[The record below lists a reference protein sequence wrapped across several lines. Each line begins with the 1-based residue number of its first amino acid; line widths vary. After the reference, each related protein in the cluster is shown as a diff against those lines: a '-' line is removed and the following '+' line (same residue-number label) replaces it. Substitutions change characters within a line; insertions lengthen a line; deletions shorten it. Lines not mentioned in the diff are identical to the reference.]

1 MYYGWKPYVSVAK
14 RKSMAEREAKRM
26 SKSGSPLS
34 PVAID
39 GRTIASTFWGK
50 SWCENLE
57 RYSDYE
63 NRLPRG
69 RTYARNGSVID
80 LRIEAGK
87 VQALVMGSSL
97 YKTNITVAAVPSKQW
112 QEISA
117 DCAGSIDTL
126 VELLQGKLSDAV
138 MSRICRPANGL
149 FPAPKE
155 LKFECSCPDWADMCK
170 HVAAVLYGVGAR
182 LDKQPELL
190 FTLRKVD
197 AQALV
202 AGASAGGMD
211 MALSQRKPG
220 KAKVLDAGDASLAGL
235 FGIDLGST
243 AEAATPVDPTVPKR
257 TTGRAKK
264 SAAKKPALAQAKPAA
279 RGSKAGKGT
288 KKNETEKEA
297 EKETEKETAPAIA
310 LRKVAR
316 KRAARAKKGAS
327 EKAASS

>member
-1 MYYGWKPYVSVAK
+1 MYYGWKPYVSVAARK
-14 RKSMAEREAKRM
+14 RKAEQAAKRM
-26 SKSGSPLS
+26 SKSGAPLS
-34 PVAID
+34 PVTID
-39 GRTIASTFWGK
+39 GRTIAATFWGK
-50 SWCENLE
+50 SWCDNLE

-69 RTYARNGSVID
+69 RTYVRNGSVID

-97 YKTNITVAAVPSKQW
+97 YKTNITVAAVPDKQW

-126 VELLQGKLSDAV
+126 VELLQGKLSNAV
-138 MSRICRPANGL
+138 MTRICQPANGL

-182 LDKQPELL
+182 LDQQPELL

-202 AGASAGGMD
+202 AAAGAGI
-211 MALSQRKPG
+211 ALNKRKPAKG
-220 KAKVLDAGDASLAGL
+220 KVLDAEAASLAGL
-235 FGIDLGST
+235 FGIDIGST
-243 AEAATPVDPTVPKR
+243 PEAATPVAPPAPKR
-257 TTGRAKK
+257 QKPRV
-264 SAAKKPALAQAKPAA
+264 AKKPAPAKAKSA
-279 RGSKAGKGT
+279 KSVALGHNGAK
-288 KKNETEKEA
+288 EKD
-297 EKETEKETAPAIA
+297 TAPAIA
-310 LRKVAR
+310 LRKVTR
-316 KRAARAKKGAS
+316 RRTTRVKKSA
-327 EKAASS
+327 